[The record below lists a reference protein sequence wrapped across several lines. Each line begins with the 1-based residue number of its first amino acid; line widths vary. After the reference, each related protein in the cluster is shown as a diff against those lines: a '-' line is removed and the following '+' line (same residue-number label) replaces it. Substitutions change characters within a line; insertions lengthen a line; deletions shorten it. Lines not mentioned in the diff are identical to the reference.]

1 MLYLDLQLNLL
12 EGGKKN
18 NNMKKLIKYVYCK
31 SLIRRDPSLSSYYR
45 FIAKGVSIGEN
56 CSFIGKNISF
66 SSEPYLI
73 KIGNSV
79 RVSFDV
85 CFVTHDG
92 GTYVL
97 RNENPET
104 CIHGSIIVNDNVF
117 IGARSI
123 IMPNVIIGKNVIIGA
138 GSIVTKDI
146 PDNQVWGG
154 TPAKFICTIDE
165 YKKKNKSKFS
175 YIVNEPYKEK
185 KKILLEQFK
194 ITKS

>member
-12 EGGKKN
+12 EGGEKN

-73 KIGNSV
+73 KIGNRV

-104 CIHGSIIVNDNVF
+104 CIYGSIIVNDNVF

-175 YIVNEPYKEK
+175 YIVNEPYEEK

>member
-1 MLYLDLQLNLL
+1 MN
-12 EGGKKN
+12 
-18 NNMKKLIKYVYCK
+18 KLIKTLYCK
-31 SLIRRDPSLSSYYR
+31 SLIKCDPSLTSYYR
-45 FIAKGVSIGEN
+45 FIAKGVSIGED

-73 KIGNSV
+73 KIGNRV

-97 RNENPET
+97 RNEDPET
-104 CIHGSIIVNDNVF
+104 CIYGSITVNDNVF

-123 IMPNVIIGKNVIIGA
+123 IMPNVTIGKNVIIGA

-154 TPAKFICTIDE
+154 VPAKFICTIDE
-165 YKKKNKSKFS
+165 YKKKNQTKFS
-175 YIVNEPYKEK
+175 FIVNKPQEEK
-185 KKILLEQFK
+185 RKILLEQFK
-194 ITKS
+194 ITNG